1 MKEKS
6 RVFWLLLSQIP
17 KIDAEEKLQ
26 LITIA
31 SLPHMEKDN
40 ASSIINRYKVQSM
53 TAAELLEEDDDF
65 SNLEKLKGAFNGK

>member
-31 SLPHMEKDN
+31 ALPHMEKDA
-40 ASSIINRYKVQSM
+40 ASSIINKYKLQAS
-53 TAAELLEEDDDF
+53 TAAELLEEDTDF
-65 SNLEKLKGAFNGK
+65 SNLERLKGALNGK